1 MKTLRKLLGNWWV
14 VSIAIALLA
23 VLVLIVLLPMVL
35 PPLRPFIWRL
45 TLLLVVTAVW
55 GGLAAWRVFSARQAS
70 DRIADA
76 LGDDATAPGETA
88 ALTKRMSDA
97 LAGLR
102 EASGGRRDYLYS
114 RPWYVIIGPPGA
126 GKTTALLNSGLRFP
140 FSDASLKGVG
150 GTRNLDFWFADEAV
164 MVDTAGRYTS
174 QDSSADRDREG
185 WTGFLDLLR
194 KNRPLQP
201 INGVLVAIGAD
212 MLTQSDAAALDQH
225 AATVRRRL
233 AELQSGLEIR
243 VPVYVVFTK
252 ADLLAGF
259 SEFFDD
265 LDVEGRRAV
274 LGATLPLEDDRPTA
288 ETFVRAF
295 DAVAQSVADRR
306 SKRLQDELDMRR
318 RGLIIGFPDQLS
330 GLRGRVTRFLN
341 GAFPPDAAETPAQAR
356 GFYFTSGV
364 QQGTPLDRLL
374 SGFTSIHDSPAPI
387 ALAGASGGRAYF
399 LNRLLTEVV
408 FGEAGLV
415 RTSPQARARRAA
427 MLTGG
432 YAAIAGV
439 CALVLLAWTVSFI
452 GNRNLQTQ
460 LLAGAQSITA
470 QLNSGNFDRAEVRQT
485 DPDLEASLSVLRSLR
500 DLPSGY
506 AARRKGGA
514 PILLRFGLF
523 QNSLSVAAEQAYL
536 ETLRRVML
544 PRVVLRLEA
553 YQHEH
558 APDPLA
564 LYEPLKAYLMLRGD
578 HALDRSAVKA
588 WIVGDWATTSYPG
601 ADRDDTR
608 RQLAQHLDALLADPD
623 ISRAWPNRVAP
634 LDEALIDSSRRQV
647 ETLSL
652 ADRAYAV
659 LRQKAA
665 ASGQEGWRAANVL
678 PGGQFTAFQNPDAAR
693 SLTVPYLFTRDGYA
707 KAYQLGLQTVE
718 TDLRNDLWVLN
729 QDQQSDSIRVQM
741 QGLKAGV
748 AAHYAS
754 DYIASWQAVEKA
766 LLPADYF
773 SDASAYAA
781 MMGMPSPWKQLL
793 AQVHD
798 QTSLGGGTAM
808 DSLTKVASAKVASL
822 EPKALQAGAAP
833 GGPDAGQQISQ
844 AFQPLATF
852 VGDGKSP
859 APIDAYLTAL
869 KAAVDAKK
877 LVDMSSG
884 GPAADAAQ
892 IQANQAT
899 VALGSA
905 AVQAPSDLQGFAAQ
919 AAKKGDSARAVS
931 ATGAVDRDYDQSLR
945 PQCDSVTAN
954 RYPFVQAAAADAP
967 MGDVQSLFRPG
978 APFDTFTTRLQSYID
993 STGAKWRWRANDPVA
1008 AGFDPTSPEQ
1018 FQKAHTIRDLL
1029 SAGIPFHVEAVGFGA
1044 AVTAAEFSVSG
1055 VSNTFEP
1062 NQPGSKPYQWSPTGL
1077 QEAHVSMTVGGRQQ
1091 VIPFSGPWAVFRL
1104 LDQARKENAGPT
1116 AFKATFGEGAATV
1129 TFRLVLQNESN
1140 PFSRGGAW
1148 SFRCPS
1154 KL

>member
-1 MKTLRKLLGNWWV
+1 MKTLRKILGNWWV

-23 VLVLIVLLPMVL
+23 VLVLVVLLPMVL
-35 PPLRPFIWRL
+35 PPLRPFVWRML
-45 TLLLVVTAVW
+45 LLLLVAAVW
-55 GGLAAWRVFSARQAS
+55 GGLALWRVLSARQAS

-76 LGDDATAPGETA
+76 LGQDAAASGETA
-88 ALTKRMSDA
+88 ALTKRMSEA
-97 LAGLR
+97 LASLR

-164 MVDTAGRYTS
+164 MVDTAGRYMS

-185 WTGFLDLLR
+185 WMGFLSLLR

-212 MLTQSDAAALDQH
+212 TLTQSDAATLDQH

-233 AELQSGLEIR
+233 AELQSGLEIK

-259 SEFFDD
+259 GEFFDD

-274 LGATLPLEDDRPTA
+274 LGATLPLDEERPTA

-306 SKRLQDELDMRR
+306 SKRLQDELDVRR
-318 RGLIIGFPDQLS
+318 RGLIIGFPDQIS

-374 SGFTSIHDSPAPI
+374 SGFTSIYDAPAP
-387 ALAGASGGRAYF
+387 AAAGPSGGRAYF
-399 LNRLLTEVV
+399 LNRLLTEVI

-415 RTSPQARARRAA
+415 RTSPQARTRRAA

-439 CALVLLAWTVSFI
+439 CALVLLAWIVSFV
-452 GNRNLQTQ
+452 GNRNLQNQ
-460 LLAGAQSITA
+460 VLAGAQSITA
-470 QLNSGNFDRAEVRQT
+470 QLNNGNFDRAEVRQT

-500 DLPSGY
+500 DLPGGY
-506 AARRKGGA
+506 AARRKGGP
-514 PILLRFGLF
+514 PIHLRFGLF

-544 PRVVLRLEA
+544 PRVILRLEA

-558 APDPLA
+558 AADPLA

-578 HALDRSAVKA
+578 HPLDRSAVKA

-634 LDEALIDSSRRQV
+634 LDEALIEASRGQV

-652 ADRAYAV
+652 ADRAYAL
-659 LRQKAA
+659 LRQKAG
-665 ASGQEGWRAANVL
+665 ASGQDGWRASAVL
-678 PGGQFTAFQNPDAAR
+678 PSGQFSAFQNPDAVRA
-693 SLTVPYLFTRDGYA
+693 LTVPYFFTRDGYA
-707 KAYQLGLQTVE
+707 KAYQIGLQTVE

-729 QDQQSDSIRVQM
+729 QDQQSDSIRAQM

-754 DYIASWQAVEKA
+754 DYIAAWQGVEKA
-766 LLPADYF
+766 IQPADYF
-773 SDASAYAA
+773 SDPSAYAA

-793 AQVHD
+793 TQVRD
-798 QTSLGGGTAM
+798 QTALSGGTAV
-808 DSLTKVASAKVASL
+808 DSLTKAAAAKVNGL

-833 GGPDAGQQISQ
+833 SGPDAGQQISQ
-844 AFQPLATF
+844 AFQPLAAF

-859 APIDAYLTAL
+859 AAVDTYLTAL

-884 GPAADAAQ
+884 PTADTAQ
-892 IQANQAT
+892 GQANQAT
-899 VALGSA
+899 VALSSA
-905 AVQAPSDLQGFAAQ
+905 AVLAPADLQGFATQ
-919 AAKKGDSARAVS
+919 AAKEGDSARAAS

-945 PQCDSVTAN
+945 PQCESVTAN
-954 RYPFVQAAAADAP
+954 RYPFVQSSAADAP
-967 MGDVQSLFRPG
+967 MGDVQNLFRPG
-978 APFDTFTTRLQSYID
+978 APFDAFTTRLQSYID
-993 STGAKWRWRANDPVA
+993 TTGAKWRWRASDPVA
-1008 AGFDPTSPEQ
+1008 AGFDATSPEQ
-1018 FQKAHTIRDLL
+1018 FQKAQAIRDLL
-1029 SAGIPFHVEAVGFGA
+1029 SAGVPFHVEAVGFGA
-1044 AVTAAEFSVSG
+1044 AVTAADFSVSG
-1055 VSNTFEP
+1055 LGNTFEP
-1062 NQPGSKPYQWSPTGL
+1062 NQPGSKPYQWNPLGL
-1077 QEAHVSMTVGGRQQ
+1077 QEAHVSMTVGGRPQ
-1091 VIPFSGPWAVFRL
+1091 VISFSGPWAVFRL

-1129 TFRLVLQNESN
+1129 TFRILLTTEAN